1 MPPLIVQ
8 NPPYTQKSKA
18 NCYHDSRLD
27 LGEKIMADDL
37 GTYIMTASEW
47 VGGLLR
53 TEIVGAVE
61 KGGG

>member
-8 NPPYTQKSKA
+8 NPPSTKKSKA
-18 NCYHDSRLD
+18 NCYHDSGSNPGL
-27 LGEKIMADDL
+27 KIMADDL
-37 GTYIMTASEW
+37 GTCTMTVNEL